1 MTKNQFSRRDFFKL
15 GAVGAAGAAAA
26 PQSRPISHRFFI
38 PVEFFML

>member
-26 PQSRPISHRFFI
+26 G
-38 PVEFFML
+38 LAG